1 MTAFEKSFD
10 LFQAIK
16 PKKLSEEIFEQIKSL
31 IYQGKLKP
39 GDRLP
44 PERALAEHFSVGRP
58 CLREAL
64 SQLCGIGLLE
74 IRKKDGYFVRSLSE
88 EIVGPLHQFIEKEMA
103 NLIDFLEVRKVMDVH
118 CAKEAIKKATDNDIK
133 KIQEACDRKSNIDFH
148 TSIAEA
154 THNVIYTHM
163 ISTMHS
169 LLSGISFIKNYRAD
183 NEELFQSHHK
193 KILEAII
200 NKDVLGVEQAINDHI
215 NSYIDFARQETEDSP
230 RK

>member
-1 MTAFEKSFD
+1 MISAGDFN

-16 PKKLSEEIFEQIKSL
+16 PKKLSEEIFEQIKAL

-44 PERALAEHFSVGRP
+44 PERALAEHFNVGRP

-74 IRKKDGYFVRSLSE
+74 IRKRDGYFVRSLSE
-88 EIVGPLHQFIEKEMA
+88 EIVGPLHQYIENEMS
-103 NLIDFLEVRKVMDVH
+103 NLIDFLEVRRVMDIH
-118 CAKEAIKKATDNDIK
+118 CAKEAVKKATDEDIRR
-133 KIQEACDRKSNIDFH
+133 IGEAFARKNNIDFH

-169 LLSGISFIKNYRAD
+169 LLSGISFIKNYRA
-183 NEELFQSHHK
+183 NNQELFQSHHRR
-193 KILEAII
+193 ILDAIV
-200 NKDVLGVEQAINDHI
+200 NRDTSAAEQAINDHI
-215 NSYIDFARQETEDSP
+215 DSYIDFARQATDESA

>member
-1 MTAFEKSFD
+1 MISAGDFN

-16 PKKLSEEIFEQIKSL
+16 PKKLSEEIFEQIKAL

-44 PERALAEHFSVGRP
+44 PERALAEHFNVGRP

-74 IRKKDGYFVRSLSE
+74 IRKRDGYFVRSLSE
-88 EIVGPLHQFIEKEMA
+88 EIVGPLHQYIENEMS
-103 NLIDFLEVRKVMDVH
+103 NLIDFLEVRRVMDIH
-118 CAKEAIKKATDNDIK
+118 CAKEAVKKATDEDIRR
-133 KIQEACDRKSNIDFH
+133 IEEAFERKNNIDFH

-169 LLSGISFIKNYRAD
+169 LLSGISFIKNYRA
-183 NEELFQSHHK
+183 NNQELFQSHHRR
-193 KILEAII
+193 ILDAIV
-200 NKDVLGVEQAINDHI
+200 NRDTSTAEQAINDHI
-215 NSYIDFARQETEDSP
+215 DSYIDFARQATDESA

>member
-1 MTAFEKSFD
+1 MKSEDDFN

-16 PKKLSEEIFEQIKSL
+16 PKKLSDEIFEQIKAL

-44 PERALAEHFSVGRP
+44 PERTLAEHFNVGRP

-74 IRKKDGYFVRSLSE
+74 IRKRDGYFVRSLSE
-88 EIVGPLHQFIEKEMA
+88 EIVGPLHQYIETEMS
-103 NLIDFLEVRKVMDVH
+103 NLINFLEVRRVMDIQ
-118 CAKEAIKKATDNDIK
+118 CAKEAIKKATDEDIQR
-133 KIQEACDRKSNIDFH
+133 IRDAYQRSNNIDFH

-163 ISTMHS
+163 ISTMHG
-169 LLSGISFIKNYRAD
+169 LLSGISFIKNYRTD
-183 NEELFQSHHK
+183 NEAVFRGHHK
-193 KILEAII
+193 RILEAIMSR
-200 NKDVLGVEQAINDHI
+200 DVEAAEKAIDEHI
-215 NSYIDFARQETEDSP
+215 NSYIDFARHATGEPTRS
-230 RK
+230 

>member
-1 MTAFEKSFD
+1 VTSNEDGFD
-10 LFQAIK
+10 LFQAIR

-44 PERALAEHFSVGRP
+44 AERALAEHFNVGRP

-64 SQLCGIGLLE
+64 SQLCGTGLLE

-88 EIVGPLHQFIEKEMA
+88 EIVGPLHQFIENEMS
-103 NLIDFLEVRKVMDVH
+103 NLIDFLEVRRVMDVH
-118 CAKEAIKKATDNDIK
+118 CAKDAINKATDEDIR
-133 KIQEACDRKSNIDFH
+133 KIQKAYDGRNNIDFH

-183 NEELFQSHHK
+183 NEELFQGHHK
-193 KILEAII
+193 RILKAIVKRDEI
-200 NKDVLGVEQAINDHI
+200 EVEQAINDHI
-215 NSYIDFARQETEDSP
+215 NSYIEFARRATKE
-230 RK
+230 